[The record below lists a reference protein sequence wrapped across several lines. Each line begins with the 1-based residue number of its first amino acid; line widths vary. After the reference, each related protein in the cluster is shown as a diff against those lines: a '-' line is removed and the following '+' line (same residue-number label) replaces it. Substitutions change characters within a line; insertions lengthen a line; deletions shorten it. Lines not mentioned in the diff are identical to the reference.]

1 LLKVVYFH
9 RKPHEGFFSVENL
22 FDTVRGALPPGI
34 EPVVAESRFLSKGFF
49 RRAYIIVE
57 AKFRQGDVNHIT
69 GDVHFLSYLLCRRKT
84 VLTILDCG
92 FAEKERGVKRQLLRY
107 FWYVLPIWRV
117 AFITVISKTV
127 ELELKKLVTFPS
139 GKVRVIPCCIPET
152 FSYSEKIFNAGK
164 PRILQV
170 GTRENK
176 NLVRVARALE
186 GIPCHLDIVG
196 KLTDEQKGMLS
207 ECGIEYSNS
216 WGIPETELIRK
227 YQECDLVLF
236 VSTYEGFGLPILEG
250 NAVGRP
256 VITSNI
262 SSMPEVAGDS
272 ACLVNPYDEADVR
285 SGILKVINESSYR
298 QELVAKGLVNVRR
311 FRPEQI
317 AMQYAELY
325 KEVSDVQSVSRT
337 GAYSG

>member
-1 LLKVVYFH
+1 
-9 RKPHEGFFSVENL
+9 VEKL
-22 FDTVRGALPPGI
+22 FDTVRDALPSEI
-34 EPVVAESRFLSKGFF
+34 EPVVAESRFLSRGFF

-117 AFITVISKTV
+117 GFITVISKTV
-127 ELELKKLVTFPS
+127 ELELKKLVTFPP
-139 GKVRVIPCCIPET
+139 GKVRVISCCIPET
-152 FSYSEKIFNAGK
+152 FTYSKEIFNAGK

-170 GTRENK
+170 GTGENK
-176 NLVRVARALE
+176 NLVRVTRALK

-196 KLTDEQKGMLS
+196 KLKEEQRRVLV
-207 ECGIEYSNS
+207 ECGIEYTNS
-216 WGIPETELIRK
+216 WGIPEAELIHK
-227 YQECDLVLF
+227 YQECDL

-262 SSMPEVAGDS
+262 SSMPEVAGDA
-272 ACLVNPYDEADVR
+272 ACLVNPFDEVDIR
-285 SGILKVINESSYR
+285 SGILKVIKESSYR
-298 QELVAKGLVNVRR
+298 QELVAKGLINVKR
-311 FRPEQI
+311 FRPEAI

-325 KEVSDVQSVSRT
+325 REVFGAKSVSET
-337 GAYSG
+337 EACTV